1 MPKLIAGKETVKF
14 LAIFDHHQ
22 PVLDSFSEGGS
33 RNTQH
38 ALPTIVLA
46 SVGNS
51 R

>member
-22 PVLDSFSEGGS
+22 PVLDSFSEEGS